1 MDEREIHWREIH
13 VTGDQLVGA
22 VKDLVHE
29 GNVRRI
35 IVRNEDGHTLLEI
48 PLTVGVGGAMLLPIW
63 AALGAVGALVS
74 GFTLLVETVEVPV
87 DDAPDEHLAHVT

>member
-1 MDEREIHWREIH
+1 MEDREIHWQEIR
-13 VTGDQLVGA
+13 VTSDQLVGA

-35 IVRNEDGHTLLEI
+35 ILKNEEGHTLLEI

-63 AALGAVGALVS
+63 AALGAIAALVN
-74 GFTLLVETVEVPV
+74 GFTLVVEKVEPAW
-87 DDAPDEHLAHVT
+87 DDSQDEHFAHAT